1 MAAFSSPYLC
11 DNLLVKTKKHP
22 SYSRGNWLKKPF
34 LSQQYTPWLIE
45 RGSLTA
51 RLQLRYA
58 DFAVQ
63 TVRLVDDKPLKDEAY
78 LLHSARHQLALVR
91 EVLLKGN
98 QQAVVFA
105 HSVLPKNSLRGAW
118 YGLGKLGN
126 KPLGATLF
134 ANPKVKRTPISYKK
148 ISANH
153 ALYQHAIQHLT
164 QKPSFL
170 WARRSV
176 FSLNCA
182 SILVTEVFLPQLFNE
197 HSNDQSKNKRL

>member
-1 MAAFSSPYLC
+1 M
-11 DNLLVKTKKHP
+11 KTKKHP
-22 SYSRGNWLKKPF
+22 TYSRGNWLKKPF
-34 LSQQYTPWLIE
+34 LSQQYTAWLIE

-51 RLQLRYA
+51 RLQCRYA

-63 TVRLVDDKPLKDEAY
+63 TVRLVDSKPLKDEAY
-78 LLHSARHQLALVR
+78 LLHSAMHQFALVR

-118 YGLGKLGN
+118 CGLGKLGN

-134 ANPKVKRTPISYKK
+134 ANPRVKRTPISYKK
-148 ISANH
+148 LSANH
-153 ALYQHAIQHLT
+153 ALYQHAVQYLT
-164 QKPSFL
+164 AKPSFL

-197 HSNDQSKNKRL
+197 HSND